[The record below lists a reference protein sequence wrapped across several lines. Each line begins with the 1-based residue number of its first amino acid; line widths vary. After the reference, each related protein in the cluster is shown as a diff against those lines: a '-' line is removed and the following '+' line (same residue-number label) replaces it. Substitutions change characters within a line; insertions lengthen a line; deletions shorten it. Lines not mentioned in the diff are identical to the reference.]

1 MLRRNRESS
10 KRNLKPFRTVNEVGM
25 KSSLSAYEW
34 FVGVV
39 AVCQLLVM
47 IYVIIKLIF
56 E

>member
-1 MLRRNRESS
+1 MLRKRKEL
-10 KRNLKPFRTVNEVGM
+10 KRNLKPFRVVDEVGM